1 MRAIAQFVLLLL
13 CLFTAGCAAVSQQQ
27 RQPLS
32 GLFDVPLKSSLKV
45 PVDAYMLAEDIADVR
60 ETGAIYVA
68 PLDVRAVQEGN
79 EEYAALMQRQFGA
92 YMKEELGKTLAELSP
107 DGKWTLT
114 DDETKATVR
123 IDCAV
128 VRFRPQRPA
137 LRIFG
142 KVLGWAL
149 PLPLTSRAF
158 SSFGKGD
165 IGIELAM
172 RQTESGYLLA
182 AFKDTNRK
190 TVALYEADAYSREA
204 QADRNLHHWAKGLAK
219 LCAACAYCHRTGQ
232 NLEQWLKD
240 RPLSE
245 RIEERL

>member
-1 MRAIAQFVLLLL
+1 MRAIAQLILLLL
-13 CLFTAGCAAVSQQQ
+13 CLFTAGCSSLQQQ
-27 RQPLS
+27 RQPVS

-123 IDCAV
+123 IDGAV

-142 KVLGWAL
+142 KLLGWAL

-158 SSFGKGD
+158 SSFGKGA

-190 TVALYEADAYSREA
+190 TIALYEADAYRSEA
-204 QADRNLHHWAKGLAK
+204 QADRNLQHWAKGLAQV
-219 LCAACAYCHRTGQ
+219 CAACAHSRRAGMT
-232 NLEQWLKD
+232 LEAWLETI
-240 RPLSE
+240 PLTE
-245 RIEERL
+245 ALTERL

>member
-1 MRAIAQFVLLLL
+1 MRALFQILLLLL
-13 CLFTAGCAAVSQQQ
+13 CLISAGCSSLQQQ
-27 RQPLS
+27 QQPVS
-32 GLFDVPLKSSLKV
+32 GLFDVPLKRSLKV

-68 PLDVRAVQEGN
+68 PLDVHAVQAGH
-79 EEYAALMQRQFGA
+79 EEYAAIMQQQFGD

-107 DGKWTLT
+107 NGKWTLT

-190 TVALYEADAYSREA
+190 TVALYEAAAYSREA
-204 QADRNLHHWAKGLAK
+204 QADLNLQHWAKGLAE

-232 NLEQWLKD
+232 NLEQWLKE

-245 RIEERL
+245 TLKERL